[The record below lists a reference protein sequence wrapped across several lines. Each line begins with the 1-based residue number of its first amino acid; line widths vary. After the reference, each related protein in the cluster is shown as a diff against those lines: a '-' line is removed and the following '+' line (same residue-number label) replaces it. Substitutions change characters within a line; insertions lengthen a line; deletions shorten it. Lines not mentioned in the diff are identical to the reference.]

1 MMGAL
6 NLLHAK
12 VVDRSEFVR
21 RIGTWK
27 SEGKTVVFT
36 NGCFD
41 LLHRGHV
48 EYLSR
53 AADLGDLLV
62 VALNTDRSVAK
73 LKGPSRP
80 LQDEHSRALVMA
92 ALGVVSLVTLFDEDT
107 PESLIAEALPQV
119 LVKGADYRPEEIAG
133 GPAVLAAGGRVL
145 TVSLTPGFSTT
156 SIIGRLG

>member
-92 ALGVVSLVTLFDEDT
+92 G
-107 PESLIAEALPQV
+107 
-119 LVKGADYRPEEIAG
+119 
-133 GPAVLAAGGRVL
+133 
-145 TVSLTPGFSTT
+145 
-156 SIIGRLG
+156 

>member
-119 LVKGADYRPEEIAG
+119 LVKGADYRPEEISG

>member
-1 MMGAL
+1 MGAL
-6 NLLHAK
+6 DLLHSK
-12 VVDRSEFVR
+12 VVDRSEFLR
-21 RIGTWK
+21 RIGAWK

-41 LLHRGHV
+41 LLHKGHV

-53 AADLGDLLV
+53 AADLGDHLV
-62 VALNTDRSVAK
+62 VALNTDRSVAQ

-80 LQDEHSRALVMA
+80 LQNENSRVLVMA
-92 ALGVVSLVTLFDEDT
+92 ALGVVSLVTLFDEET
-107 PESLIAEALPQV
+107 PELLIAESLPQV

-145 TVSLTPGFSTT
+145 TVALTPGFSTS
-156 SIIGRLG
+156 SIINRMG